1 MKIIILHGD
10 KTDELYQ
17 RLDVF
22 KNEAKKRDWEI
33 RNIDI
38 KQDIKEQLVKKGLFA
53 SSSFLIIK
61 EANILAKK
69 DLNWIND
76 RKDKIEGTLIM
87 YSENTLPKTYL
98 NNLNN
103 ADKIEEYKLPVLI
116 WRLLESIYPGNSRN
130 CIKLLHEVLKKEA
143 PEFVFALISKHVRDL
158 IWANLEDNKLQYP
171 SWRISKLRSQSR
183 RFSGNTLKEFLS
195 SLADIDIKVKTSSE
209 SLETNLDLLI
219 LQELE

>member
-38 KQDIKEQLVKKGLFA
+38 QQDIKEQLVKKGLFA
-53 SSSFLIIK
+53 SNSFFVIK
-61 EANILAKK
+61 EANKLLKK

-76 RKDKIEGTLIM
+76 SKDNIEGTLIM

-98 NNLNN
+98 NNLKN
-103 ADKIEEYKLPVLI
+103 ADKTEEYKLPVLI

-130 CIKLLHEVLKKEA
+130 CIKLMHEVLKKEA

-158 IWANLEDNKLQYP
+158 IWANLENNKLPYP
-171 SWRISKLRSQSR
+171 SWRISKLRTQARKFKSEE
-183 RFSGNTLKEFLS
+183 LKIIIQDLS
-195 SLADIDIKVKTSSE
+195 IIDLKIKTSRENVSD
-209 SLETNLDLLI
+209 SLDLLFI
-219 LQELE
+219 TRLE

>member
-61 EANILAKK
+61 EANKVVKK

-171 SWRISKLRSQSR
+171 SWAAARNTGYISGI
-183 RFSGNTLKEFLS
+183 SGNTLKEFLS
-195 SLADIDIKVKTSSE
+195 SLADIDIKVKTSKDTISE
-209 SLETNLDLLI
+209 SLDFLFAT
-219 LQELE
+219 QLE